1 MQIYILRIRIYLLEL
16 QGDYLQSFRLNMQD
30 ESLKSC
36 IFTWIEDKFEKL
48 SLKEVKVEMFTKLK
62 QNVGR

>member
-1 MQIYILRIRIYLLEL
+1 
-16 QGDYLQSFRLNMQD
+16 MQD